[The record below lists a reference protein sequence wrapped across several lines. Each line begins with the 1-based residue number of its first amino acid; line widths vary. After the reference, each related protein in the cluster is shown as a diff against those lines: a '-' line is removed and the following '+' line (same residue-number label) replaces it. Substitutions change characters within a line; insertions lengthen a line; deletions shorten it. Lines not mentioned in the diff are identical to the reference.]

1 MLISCEVGNNT
12 KNTFNIC
19 VTRGMHMKE
28 NVNGDNSK
36 EKRKR
41 FQFKTPHTY
50 ALLMVIIAVSC
61 VLTYIIPAGE
71 YKRAEKNGQ
80 TLVVPGSYHEIPQHG
95 VSFLDWFRAVPEG
108 LLTGGEIVFYI
119 FLVGGAFGIVHRTGA
134 FENGINK
141 AIQTLGSSK
150 ILMVPLTMTI
160 FSILG
165 FSIGLAEETIIFVPI
180 GVIIARTLG
189 YDAMTGAAMVILG
202 AASGFIGGMLNPFTV
217 GVAQTVA
224 ELPMFSGWGLRSII
238 YLFILAGAIF
248 AVMFYAERVKR
259 HPKKSIVYELEQ
271 QEGNSHQAIDYG
283 RFTKRQAVALLM
295 IVCAI
300 IFNVYG
306 IFRYEWSFNQM
317 SANFILAGLLAGI
330 ISGLGINGTFDAM
343 IDGMKDILFGAMIVG
358 FAKGIVVILEQGKII
373 DSIIHSMTTLLND
386 VPSSIVIIV
395 MFIFQFFLNFFIPS
409 GSGQALTTMPLMVPI
424 SDLLHIN
431 RQLTVLAFQYG
442 DSISN
447 VLFPTSA
454 ILMGALAV
462 AKISYTQWLKFAWRL
477 ILLWVIICSVAM
489 SIALLV
495 GY

>member
-1 MLISCEVGNNT
+1 MC
-12 KNTFNIC
+12 
-19 VTRGMHMKE
+19 MKE
-28 NVNGDNSK
+28 KGQKHSEDQTSK
-36 EKRKR
+36 FKL
-41 FQFKTPHTY
+41 KTPHTY
-50 ALLMVIIAVSC
+50 ALLMMIIAVAC
-61 VLTYIIPAGE
+61 VLTYVIPAGE
-71 YKRAEKNGQ
+71 YKRVDKGGQ
-80 TLVVPGSYHEIPQHG
+80 TLVVPGSYHEIAQHG
-95 VSFLDWFRAVPEG
+95 VGFLDLFRAVPEG

-134 FENGINK
+134 FENGINR
-141 AIQTLGSSK
+141 AIQILGSSK
-150 ILMVPLTMTI
+150 ILMIPLTMI
-160 FSILG
+160 GFSVLG

-180 GVIIARTLG
+180 GVLIARTLG

-238 YLFILAGAIF
+238 YLFILAAAITC
-248 AVMFYAERVKR
+248 VMLYARKVKR
-259 HPKKSIVYELEQ
+259 NPKKSIVYELEQ
-271 QEGNSHQAIDYG
+271 SEGNSHEAVDYG
-283 RFTKRQAVALLM
+283 RFTKRQALALLM
-295 IVCAI
+295 IIFAI

-306 IFRYEWSFNQM
+306 IFTYEWSFNQM
-317 SANFILAGLLAGI
+317 SANFVLAGLIAGL
-330 ISGLGINGTFDAM
+330 ISGLGLNGTFDAM
-343 IDGMKDILFGAMIVG
+343 IEGMKDILFGAMIVG

-373 DSIIHSMTTLLND
+373 DTIIHAMTTLLND

-424 SDLLHIN
+424 SDLLDIN

-447 VLFPTSA
+447 VLFLTSA

-462 AKISYTQWLKFAWRL
+462 AKISYIQWLKFAWKL
-477 ILLWVIICSVAM
+477 ILLWGIICAVAM

>member
-1 MLISCEVGNNT
+1 MTENT
-12 KNTFNIC
+12 K
-19 VTRGMHMKE
+19 E
-28 NVNGDNSK
+28 NSK
-36 EKRKR
+36 DSSSK
-41 FQFKTPHTY
+41 FQLKTPHTY
-50 ALLMVIIAVSC
+50 ALLMMIIAIAC

-71 YKRAEKNGQ
+71 YKRVDKGGQ
-80 TLVVPGSYHEIPQHG
+80 TLVVSGSYHSIEQHG
-95 VSFLDWFRAVPEG
+95 VSFLDLFRAVPEG

-134 FENGINK
+134 FENGINQ
-141 AIQTLGSSK
+141 AIKTLGSSR
-150 ILMVPLTMTI
+150 ILMIPLTMI
-160 FSILG
+160 VFSILG

-238 YLFILAGAIF
+238 YIFILAAAIGS
-248 AVMFYAERVKR
+248 VMFYARKVKR
-259 HPKKSIVYELEQ
+259 NPKKSVVYALEEE
-271 QEGNSHQAIDYG
+271 EGQSHKAIEYE
-283 RFTKRQAVALLM
+283 RFTKRQAFALSIIALT
-295 IVCAI
+295 IV
-300 IFNVYG
+300 FNVYG

-317 SANFILAGLLAGI
+317 SANFVLAGLLAGFV
-330 ISGLGINGTFDAM
+330 SDLGMNGTFDAF
-343 IDGMKDILFGAMIVG
+343 IEGMKDILFGAMIVG

-373 DSIIHSMTTLLND
+373 DSIIHGMTTLLND

-424 SDLLHIN
+424 SDLLDIN

-462 AKISYTQWLKFAWRL
+462 AKISYVQWLKFAWKL
-477 ILLWVIICSVAM
+477 ILLWVIICAIAM
-489 SIALLV
+489 SIALVV